1 MATTEESQLSY
12 NSVPLPDA
20 STHIRLLEICPVSDN
35 EDELY
40 CKLYAAPI
48 ADLPSYS
55 AVSYAWGDNTKTH
68 SIRIVDYD
76 RAPTSTEEGLDKD
89 NGHTYLLPIT
99 SSLNTCL
106 RQFRTYKELRLTPLW
121 IDQVCINQDDDE
133 EKSCQIQLMRQIY
146 SSAKEVYVWLGL
158 DADGS
163 DEVFQAFRQLA
174 ECMWDSELFGKDRAT
189 KWFPAPRAI
198 FYNKID
204 TPEVQE
210 LLRKV
215 IPIVVPLLRE
225 KKFLAWYKRNW
236 FSRIWTIQEFCLNQ
250 YTFFVCG
257 DRAVLD
263 EVVLLVW
270 EVFLIL
276 PDFHHDTRF
285 RNAFKDH
292 PEILS
297 LVDSVPATLLP
308 PPMQHLFE
316 TKRSLK
322 RGKRTSLREL
332 LVQVSTR
339 LDLGDH
345 RVDILSTKYRDRVYG
360 LLGLAADAEELDIR
374 PDYSKSTTSAKVL
387 TQTARGIIR
396 AEGSVSILRFS
407 QFPKHNVEDPNEAG
421 HCPPEQ
427 LPSWVPDWAN
437 GTQYSYQ
444 FLDNVFSA
452 CGEFSSTADLIPTS
466 SPSIL
471 GLRGLV
477 VDTIEAVGLPWRADW
492 GLKAY
497 HRYILQYFAI
507 IKDMK
512 CRSAEKNSS
521 SFDDDIYP
529 NPSRRNQALWR
540 LALGDC
546 YVNGPQKRGRA
557 IAVDVVPVFMEL
569 INHCNFCCSVDEK
582 LQQQQQ
588 QQQSET
594 GSGNNTNDNN
604 EPSPPELDQETLDF
618 MADRWDELQS
628 KGSYLNNMMCMDGK
642 RPYLTAQKGY
652 LGMAPKH
659 AQPGDV
665 VVLLCGDSIPYV
677 LRPTGY
683 EEGGGDDN
691 HYSTSSNTYTLVGE
705 AYCDGIMDGEL
716 EGRLERERQEF
727 FLV

>member
-1 MATTEESQLSY
+1 MATAKEDKVSY
-12 NSVPLPDA
+12 NSVPLLDA
-20 STHIRLLEICPVSDN
+20 STHVRLLEICPVSDN

-76 RAPTSTEEGLDKD
+76 QAPTSTEESLDKE
-89 NGHTYLLPIT
+89 NGHTCLLPIT
-99 SSLNTCL
+99 SSLDTCL

-133 EKSCQIQLMRQIY
+133 EKSSQIQLMNQIY

-158 DADGS
+158 DSDGS
-163 DEVFQAFRQLA
+163 DEVFQAFRQVA

-198 FYNKID
+198 FDNRID

-215 IPIVVPLLRE
+215 VTIVVPLLRE
-225 KKFLAWYKRNW
+225 KKILAWYKRTW

-270 EVFLIL
+270 ELFLIL
-276 PDFHHDTRF
+276 PDFHRNTRF

-297 LVDSVPATLLP
+297 MMDSQPASLLP

-316 TKRSLK
+316 TKGSLK
-322 RGKRTSLREL
+322 RGKRASLREV

-345 RVDILSTKYRDRVYG
+345 RVDILSTKFRDRVYG

-374 PDYSKSTTSAKVL
+374 PDYSKSTTTAEVL
-387 TQTARGIIR
+387 TQTARSIVR
-396 AEGSVSILRFS
+396 TEGSVSVLRFS
-407 QFPKHNVEDPNEAG
+407 QFPKHHVEDPDEAG
-421 HCPPEQ
+421 HCQPER

-452 CGEFSSTADLIPTS
+452 CGRFSSTADLIPTS
-466 SPSIL
+466 SPFIL
-471 GLRGLV
+471 GLRGLLI
-477 VDTIEAVGLPWRADW
+477 DKIEAVGLPWRADW

-512 CRSAEKNSS
+512 RRSAEKNSS
-521 SFDDDIYP
+521 GFDNDIYP
-529 NPSRRNQALWR
+529 DSSRRNQALWR

-546 YVNGPQKRGRA
+546 YVNGPQKRARA
-557 IAVDVVPVFMEL
+557 TADDVVPVFREL
-569 INHCNFCCSVDEK
+569 IDHCNFCCSVDEK
-582 LQQQQQ
+582 LEQQQQQQ

-594 GSGNNTNDNN
+594 GNNDNN
-604 EPSPPELDQETLDF
+604 
-618 MADRWDELQS
+618 R
-628 KGSYLNNMMCMDGK
+628 SYLNNMMHMDGK

-665 VVLLCGDSIPYV
+665 VVLLCGDSTPYV
-677 LRPTGY
+677 LRTTGH
-683 EEGGGDDN
+683 DN
-691 HYSTSSNTYTLVGE
+691 STSSSNTYTFVGE

>member
-1 MATTEESQLSY
+1 MATTEKGQFSY

-20 STHIRLLEICPVSDN
+20 NTHVRLLELCPVSDN
-35 EDELY
+35 KDELY
-40 CKLYAAPI
+40 CKLYAAPV

-55 AVSYAWGDNTKTH
+55 AVSYAWGDNTKPH

-76 RAPTSTEEGLDKD
+76 RAPTSTEEGLDKE
-89 NGHTYLLPIT
+89 NGHTCLLPIT
-99 SSLNTCL
+99 SSLDTCL

-133 EKSCQIQLMRQIY
+133 EKSCQIQLMNQIY

-163 DEVFQAFRQLA
+163 DEVFQAFRQVA
-174 ECMWDSELFGKDRAT
+174 ECMWDSELFGKDRAI

-198 FYNKID
+198 FYNRID
-204 TPEVQE
+204 TPEVEE

-215 IPIVVPLLRE
+215 VPIVVPLLRE

-236 FSRIWTIQEFCLNQ
+236 FLRIWTIQEFCLNQ

-308 PPMQHLFE
+308 PPMQHLFD
-316 TKRSLK
+316 TKGSLK
-322 RGKRTSLREL
+322 RGKRASLREL

-360 LLGLAADAEELDIR
+360 LLGLVADAEGLDIR
-374 PDYSKSTTSAKVL
+374 PDYSKSTTSAEVL
-387 TQTARGIIR
+387 TQTARSIIKT
-396 AEGSVSILRFS
+396 EGSVSILRFS
-407 QFPKHNVEDPNEAG
+407 QFPKHNVEDPDEAG
-421 HCPPEQ
+421 HCQPEQ
-427 LPSWVPDWAN
+427 LPSWAPDWAN

-452 CGEFSSTADLIPTS
+452 CGKFSSTADLIPTS

-477 VDTIEAVGLPWRADW
+477 VDKIEAVGLPWRADW

-512 CRSAEKNSS
+512 RRSAEKNSFS
-521 SFDDDIYP
+521 SDNDKIYP
-529 NPSRRNQALWR
+529 NPSRRNQSLWR

-557 IAVDVVPVFMEL
+557 TADDKL
-569 INHCNFCCSVDEK
+569 QK

-594 GSGNNTNDNN
+594 GSGNNN

-618 MADRWDELQS
+618 MVDRWDELQS
-628 KGSYLNNMMCMDGK
+628 KGSYLNNMMRMDGK

-677 LRPTGY
+677 LRPAGHG
-683 EEGGGDDN
+683 EGDDDN
-691 HYSTSSNTYTLVGE
+691 HYSTSSNTYTFVGE

-727 FLV
+727 FIE